1 MKQKHEQTSYT
12 DSGLCRASRES
23 LHSIHSETSR
33 WLKMRKCY
41 EPFRMLDEWA
51 DYVLCASWALTAFRL
66 ANAAPGL
73 GVFKWG
79 VEKQGSNLWTV
90 LLEGCGTW
98 IWSWKCNTDLLGCQH
113 THGTHDN
120 AGFSDFQWFPQEC
133 LAFHILGAGHSTV
146 LGAGDSRRW
155 KQDDDHDE
163 FSDVW
168 PGKFVTCCNLDGVCA
183 HGPQI
188 FL

>member
-1 MKQKHEQTSYT
+1 M
-12 DSGLCRASRES
+12 
-23 LHSIHSETSR
+23 
-33 WLKMRKCY
+33 
-41 EPFRMLDEWA
+41 
-51 DYVLCASWALTAFRL
+51 
-66 ANAAPGL
+66 
-73 GVFKWG
+73 
-79 VEKQGSNLWTV
+79 
-90 LLEGCGTW
+90 
-98 IWSWKCNTDLLGCQH
+98 
-113 THGTHDN
+113 
-120 AGFSDFQWFPQEC
+120 
-133 LAFHILGAGHSTV
+133 